1 MTADA
6 ATYLPKAIPLQQGL
20 EARIE
25 LIPMPTKADSGRYR
39 PAPNTDIQVNL
50 FRGEQ
55 LVERRRWD
63 SIISGAEAVQLA
75 DGTVLGPDD
84 IDDLDRFGWD
94 QMLDYGMIPNTFV
107 P

>member
-1 MTADA
+1 MSADTAP
-6 ATYLPKAIPLQQGL
+6 YLPKAIPLQQGL

-25 LIPMPTKADSGRYR
+25 PIPMPTKADSGRYR
-39 PAPNTDIQVNL
+39 PAPNTDIQVSL
-50 FRGEQ
+50 FRGGK

-63 SIISGAEAVQLA
+63 SIISGEETVQLA
-75 DGTVLGPDD
+75 DGTVLDRDD

-94 QMLDYGMIPNTFV
+94 QMIDYGMIPNTFV

>member
-39 PAPNTDIQVNL
+39 PAPNTDIQVSL
-50 FRGEQ
+50 FRGAQ

-63 SIISGAEAVQLA
+63 SIISGEETVQLA

>member
-1 MTADA
+1 MTADS

-39 PAPNTDIQVNL
+39 PAPNTDIQVSL

-63 SIISGAEAVQLA
+63 SIISGEETVQLA

-94 QMLDYGMIPNTFV
+94 QMLDYGMIPNAFV